1 MITNHGTCWTEQG
14 SITLKE
20 KLVEYSFGAMMKKLC
35 GEELWCD
42 DEKNGGVEIWC
53 NHDIN
58 QWRHRLILQR
68 HGAPYPTLMQCHHA
82 NQPIL
87 KVPIKLSNLN
97 IIPKEPRRRSV
108 VKCCLAVLL

>member
-1 MITNHGTCWTEQG
+1 MLDRARFYYSEGKIGGEQFWCDD
-14 SITLKE
+14 E
-20 KLVEYSFGAMMKKLC
+20 KNLC

-42 DEKNGGVEIWC
+42 DEKNGGVEFWC